1 MGSLPPVDWLGYV
14 SSAQRSREPVPHE
27 RHRDRAPRRRH
38 RLQRPGHS
46 ASPAALGTHME
57 AVDEVAGLPVR
68 YTSKLMSANNQT
80 SLGRVSLGPLLGA
93 LALKLAVVPD
103 QDALARVRHRLLARD
118 ACGRGPSLLA
128 GSAAGLRRARKRR
141 DRELAAALMR
151 LRSGATGGRAPKRQ
165 DQMSQ

>member
-1 MGSLPPVDWLGYV
+1 MCR
-14 SSAQRSREPVPHE
+14 QRNDP
-27 RHRDRAPRRRH
+27 
-38 RLQRPGHS
+38 
-46 ASPAALGTHME
+46 ASPSRMSVTAIEPLAVVTDYSGLVTALRQRIVELGTHME